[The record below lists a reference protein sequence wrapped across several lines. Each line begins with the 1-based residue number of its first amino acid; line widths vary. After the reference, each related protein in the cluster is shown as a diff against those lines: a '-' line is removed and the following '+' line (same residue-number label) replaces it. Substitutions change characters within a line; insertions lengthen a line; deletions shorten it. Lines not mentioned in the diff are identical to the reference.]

1 LLGPC
6 AHASTIRERC
16 ANPAPLRRRFA
27 HRCSVSRS
35 SSVNSIDI
43 AAGPRGIHEAYQKPA
58 LI

>member
-1 LLGPC
+1 VRTP
-6 AHASTIRERC
+6 ARSAS
-16 ANPAPLRRRFA
+16 AAPTRRRCA

-35 SSVNSIDI
+35 SSVNSIDT